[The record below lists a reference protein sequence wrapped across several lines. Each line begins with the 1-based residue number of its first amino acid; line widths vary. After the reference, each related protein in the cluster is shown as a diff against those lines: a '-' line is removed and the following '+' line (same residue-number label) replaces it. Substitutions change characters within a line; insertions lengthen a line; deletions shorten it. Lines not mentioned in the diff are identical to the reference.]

1 MNKLE
6 CLRSEID
13 KIDTRLIELF
23 ERRMDISQEIAEYKK
38 NNCIPIFDEERE
50 REVLEKNIE
59 KAKKHRVYVS
69 EFMNC
74 IMIISKKI
82 QKVLFEKE
90 N

>member
-13 KIDTRLIELF
+13 KIDTKLIELF
-23 ERRMDISQEIAEYKK
+23 EKRMDISQEIAEYKK
-38 NNCIPIFDEERE
+38 NNEIPIFDEERE

-59 KAKKHRVYVS
+59 KAKKHRVYVR